1 MQRPGY
7 ERFALVS
14 NPFHDLAS
22 ESLDETEVYHVT
34 QEADEAFERMKQ
46 EVLEGTRKSFVL
58 IVGPLGSGKTQRL
71 RVTAGQADAVEA
83 FSLFLNLGE
92 APPDPVAA
100 IAEGLAK
107 AVQERKLA
115 KGFSPPRW
123 SKDLQ
128 AIAKGKA
135 LNPETAGRTI
145 AEALNALAPSYLL
158 LNDIDALH
166 GEPEARILQ
175 TMLAMV
181 SHIHDGVLVAVACQR
196 THFNDLN
203 KRAGPLMSRVNRVL
217 ELRGLTNEE
226 AELLLAKRMAG
237 RRLIEDLDPTYP
249 FTPAAVAELNRAGD
263 GSPRRLLQLA
273 DLILDSAVKE
283 RAFQIGP
290 ELVLAG
296 LARAG
301 AIVENQPVTG
311 PTVARP
317 MPAKPLATKPMPAS
331 PVPLK
336 SVPVQVKPRQTQP
349 PPAAAPPVAVGPAA
363 PHAVA
368 PTSATP
374 VPPAASPPEAPGRSL
389 PAADQVPEWTPT
401 RDEPTVITHSP
412 ATGAPE
418 WAVIVPTTA
427 QPALAPSAP
436 ATPPARTPPP
446 SPQTNGHASK
456 AAPAS
461 GRRAALARL
470 VRGEK
475 AKE

>member
-46 EVLEGTRKSFVL
+46 EVLERTRKGFVL

-100 IAEGLAK
+100 IAEGLLAG
-107 AVQERKLA
+107 VQERKLA

-128 AIAKGKA
+128 SIAKGKL
-135 LNPETAGRTI
+135 LNPETAGRTL
-145 AEALNALAPSYLL
+145 AESLNALAPSYLL

-181 SHIHDGVLVAVACQR
+181 SHLRDGVLVAVACQR
-196 THFNDLN
+196 SHFNDLN

-217 ELRGLTNEE
+217 ELPSLTDEE

-249 FTPAAVAELNRAGD
+249 FTPAAVAELNRGCE

-273 DLILDSAVKE
+273 DLVLDAAVKD

-290 ELVLAG
+290 ELVQAC

-301 AIVENQPVTG
+301 ALVENKPVTG

-317 MPAKPLATKPMPAS
+317 LPTKPLPAKATPLPLK
-331 PVPLK
+331 PVPAKVAPLPA
-336 SVPVQVKPRQTQP
+336 VQP
-349 PPAAAPPVAVGPAA
+349 PAVTD
-363 PHAVA
+363 H
-368 PTSATP
+368 
-374 VPPAASPPEAPGRSL
+374 
-389 PAADQVPEWTPT
+389 VPEWTPAP
-401 RDEPTVITHSP
+401 DEPTVTTQPSW
-412 ATGAPE
+412 GEPE
-418 WAVIVPTTA
+418 QAEVVPT
-427 QPALAPSAP
+427 AP
-436 ATPPARTPPP
+436 AGQAPPPAPH
-446 SPQTNGHASK
+446 TNGHASK
-456 AAPAS
+456 QFEVLT
-461 GRRAALARL
+461 GRRAALDRL
-470 VRGEK
+470 RSDRPTE
-475 AKE
+475 

>member
-34 QEADEAFERMKQ
+34 QEVDEAFERMKQ
-46 EVLEGTRKSFVL
+46 EVLERTRKAFVL

-100 IAEGLAK
+100 IAEGLLDG
-107 AVQERKLA
+107 VRERKLA

-128 AIAKGKA
+128 AIAKGKM
-135 LNPETAGRTI
+135 LNPETAGRTL
-145 AEALNALAPSYLL
+145 AESLNALGPSYLL

-166 GEPEARILQ
+166 GEAEARILQ

-181 SHIHDGVLVAVACQR
+181 SHLREGVLVAVACQR

-249 FTPAAVAELNRAGD
+249 FTPAAIAEINRAGD

-273 DLILDSAVKE
+273 DLVLDAAVKD

-290 ELVLAG
+290 ELVQSC

-301 AIVENQPVTG
+301 ALVENRPVTG

-317 MPAKPLATKPMPAS
+317 VPTKPMASKPLPVS

-336 SVPVQVKPRQTQP
+336 PLPVK
-349 PPAAAPPVAVGPAA
+349 APPVLTAPPPGVLPTTPA
-363 PHAVA
+363 
-368 PTSATP
+368 TTK
-374 VPPAASPPEAPGRSL
+374 VPPTAALPTTQAVSNESTEAATD
-389 PAADQVPEWTPT
+389 AAEASQPTEAAESIPEWVPM
-401 RDEPTVITHSP
+401 RDEPTV
-412 ATGAPE
+412 
-418 WAVIVPTTA
+418 TA
-427 QPALAPSAP
+427 QPPPTGRPEQASLVRDSVPQ
-436 ATPPARTPPP
+436 TP
-446 SPQTNGHASK
+446 PQTNGHASK
-456 AAPAS
+456 PAPAT
-461 GRRAALARL
+461 GRRAALARM
-470 VRGEK
+470 RSPDK
-475 AKE
+475 KD